1 DSDAIDKSKLPEN
14 AKGGLFVTDVA
25 ARSPGSVMGLRA
37 GDIIIKVNDQNLKGI
52 VWFYKTINDPA
63 NKKLSFT
70 IVRDE
75 QIIDTLA
82 YNKN

>member
-1 DSDAIDKSKLPEN
+1 
-14 AKGGLFVTDVA
+14 
-25 ARSPGSVMGLRA
+25 MGLRA
-37 GDIIIKVNDQNLKGI
+37 GDIIIKVNDQSLKGI

-70 IVRDE
+70 VVRDE